1 MTVLV
6 AYTGTET
13 KIIQNLGKYRYKRS
27 RIEKRTNETLI
38 INLVI
43 LVLFISAMSIANGV
57 ITKKLFED
65 HFYLTDNNDKSSSE
79 TTLLAVVSFYILNNY
94 LVPLDLAVCLEFI
107 QLFYFGFI
115 LSDAKMTNFNREMGR
130 IDSCKINSLNLMDNL
145 GEVTYIMS
153 DKTGTMTK
161 NELTFVAACADEHA
175 SHRFAKTHVVNGK
188 NVDSVTDET
197 LGDYLKD
204 KSEFNR
210 CV

>member
-1 MTVLV
+1 MTADVKMTVLN
-6 AYTGTET
+6 
-13 KIIQNLGKYRYKRS
+13 K
-27 RIEKRTNETLI
+27 
-38 INLVI
+38 
-43 LVLFISAMSIANGV
+43 
-57 ITKKLFED
+57 
-65 HFYLTDNNDKSSSE
+65 
-79 TTLLAVVSFYILNNY
+79 
-94 LVPLDLAVCLEFI
+94 
-107 QLFYFGFI
+107 
-115 LSDAKMTNFNREMGR
+115 EMGR
-130 IDSCKINSLNLMDNL
+130 ADSCKINSLNLIENMA
-145 GEVTYIMS
+145 EVSYIMS